1 VASISYRRG
10 GWELRYRD
18 HRGRERTERFPGP
31 PRRRAPEEL
40 LERKADLERELRRGR
55 YVSPEERNTTFG
67 EYYLR
72 WQSGRRPISAS
83 RQYTDENRAKNH
95 VLPYWSHWSIND
107 IRPSD
112 IDDWVVGLSRKM
124 GPSSVRHCYTLLRG
138 PLRRAVK
145 DGLIPDPCVEI
156 ALPPKA
162 DPRKGFDDVLTA
174 REVHRLVDS
183 VPTPGEKYSGLR
195 TNDRYTALIM
205 MGCWLGPRWNEA
217 IGVRVCD
224 LNPLGKEMIFG
235 RVVVNQ
241 NGSHL
246 FTEQLSKT
254 NDSRTVPVPQPV
266 MDALLRHLAAYRT
279 DPSREDFLFTNR
291 NGDLIARSGFSRDV
305 LRPALSQAG
314 IVDRR
319 ITWVSLRHTAASLMF
334 DAGLTLFDVQRRLG
348 HKSPL
353 MTAEVYT
360 HLMRE
365 RYEEGRVRMEKYM
378 HRGRAQGIGLEL
390 RARPRWRT
398 WCTWR
403 TLVA

>member
-1 VASISYRRG
+1 MASISYRRG

-18 HRGRERTERFPGP
+18 RRGRERTERFTGP
-31 PRRRAPEEL
+31 ARRRPPDEV
-40 LERKADLERELRRGR
+40 LERKADVERELRRGR

-67 EYYLR
+67 EYYVR
-72 WQSGRRPISAS
+72 WQAGRRPISAT

-95 VLPYWSHWSIND
+95 VLPHWKDWPLND

-112 IDDWVVGLSRKM
+112 IDDWVVALSRKM

-138 PLRRAVK
+138 PIRRAVK
-145 DGLIPDPCVEI
+145 DGLIPDPCVDI

-174 REVHRLVDS
+174 DEVHRLVECVAS
-183 VPTPGEKYSGLR
+183 PGDKYAGLR
-195 TNDRYTALIM
+195 TNGRYTALVM

-224 LNPLGKEMIFG
+224 LNPLRKEMAFG

-241 NGSHL
+241 NGSYL
-246 FTEQLSKT
+246 FTERLSKT
-254 NDSRTVPVPQPV
+254 NDARTVPVPQPV
-266 MDALLRHLAAYRT
+266 MDALLEHLRVHRT
-279 DPSREDFLFTNR
+279 DADREDFLFTNR
-291 NGDLIARSGFSRDV
+291 SGGLIARSGFSRDV
-305 LRPALSQAG
+305 LKPALTRAG
-314 IVDRR
+314 LADRG

-348 HKSPL
+348 HRSPL

-365 RYEEGRVRMEKYM
+365 RYEEGRLRMEEYM
-378 HRGRAQGIGLEL
+378 L
-390 RARPRWRT
+390 RPRADHR
-398 WCTWR
+398 
-403 TLVA
+403 